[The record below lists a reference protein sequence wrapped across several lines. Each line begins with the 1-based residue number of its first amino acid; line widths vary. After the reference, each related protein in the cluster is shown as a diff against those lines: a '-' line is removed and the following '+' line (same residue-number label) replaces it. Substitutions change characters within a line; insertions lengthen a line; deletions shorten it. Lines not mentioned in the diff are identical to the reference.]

1 MWGAVR
7 DPPAARLVA
16 PMDQM
21 EAPLLVHATAV
32 AIDGRAL
39 LLRGPP
45 GAGKSDLCL
54 RLIDAGAR
62 LISDDQSELRRSG
75 DRVLVRAPATI
86 RGLLEVRGI
95 GIIRL
100 PPLDDVPLAL
110 IADLVAPDRV
120 ERLPEPRR
128 EPILGLAMPVVAIA
142 PFEASAVAKLR
153 AAVLTPPV
161 AAAEL
166 PPRR

>member
-1 MWGAVR
+1 M
-7 DPPAARLVA
+7 DAR
-16 PMDQM
+16 
-21 EAPLLVHATAV
+21 LLVHATAV
-32 AIDGRAL
+32 AIDGKAV

-45 GAGKSDLCL
+45 GAGKSDLGL

-75 DRVLVRAPATI
+75 GRVLVRAPAAI
-86 RGLLEVRGI
+86 RGLIEVRGI
-95 GIIRL
+95 GIVRL
-100 PPLDDVPLAL
+100 PALAGVPLAL

-128 EPILGLAMPVVAIA
+128 EPILGLDVPIVAIA

-153 AAVLTPPV
+153 AALLTPPL
-161 AAAEL
+161 ATDEP
-166 PPRR
+166 PPRG